1 MSKIKS
7 NQSNGVVYIET
18 PIFGRGSRE
27 SQSANQT
34 RRQTKEDEV
43 RVKVDWMAYNM
54 KAWCRRT
61 APTTNRVYMPS
72 GGRFEESLSY
82 SSTLETGDNEKW
94 EEESA
99 PPPFFLPDGKCRLD
113 RDE

>member
-1 MSKIKS
+1 M
-7 NQSNGVVYIET
+7 VVYIET
-18 PIFGRGSRE
+18 PIFGWGSRE

-61 APTTNRVYMPS
+61 PPILLPACMCHPA
-72 GGRFEESLSY
+72 GDLKSLSY

-99 PPPFFLPDGKCRLD
+99 PPPSFLPDEKCRLD